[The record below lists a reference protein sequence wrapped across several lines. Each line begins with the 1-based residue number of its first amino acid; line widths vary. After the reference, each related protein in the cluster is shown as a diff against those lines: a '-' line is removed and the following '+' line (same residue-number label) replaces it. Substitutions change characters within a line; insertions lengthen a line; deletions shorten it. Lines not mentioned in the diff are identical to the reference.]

1 MKINVHYVYPPIP
14 IRNYD
19 YQATPVNSD
28 GEGPTGCG
36 STREEAIA
44 DLADRVNLPVDG
56 LEVVGEE
63 MPEEMPKAKQVELP
77 PTNKRPRMYAV
88 IGQMHVPGQGWV
100 WCMSYPREK
109 LEEVKMYDFGPGVM
123 GRINQSIMELPGE

>member
-1 MKINVHYVYPPIP
+1 MKITINCVFPPIP
-14 IRNYD
+14 IRSYD
-19 YQATPVNSD
+19 YQATPVDAD

-44 DLADRVNLPVDG
+44 DLADMVNLPIDG

-63 MPEEMPKAKQVELP
+63 MSKAKQVELP
-77 PTNKRPRMYAV
+77 PTKKRPRMYAV

-100 WCMSYPREK
+100 WTMSFPREK
-109 LEEVKMYDFGPGVM
+109 LEDVRMYDFGPGVM
-123 GRINQSIMELPGE
+123 WRSNQSIMELPGE